1 VSCYLIR
8 GVWCAGLLSARAMRP
23 FLFAGRWYIESA
35 MNYLFAVERPD
46 YSHLASGHVF
56 YSLPGHPAFP
66 VRLASEIFQR
76 CLAWRRR
83 AGEMAPCTLF
93 DPCCGAGYSLSV
105 IAFLHRTTLREVI
118 GADVDIKAVE
128 CARRNLS
135 LLTLEGLERRRA
147 ELEALLARFE
157 KTSHEEALQS
167 VALLREQLLAEQSLS
182 PLAAWAFQVDA
193 TSGEALQECLAGRAV
208 DVVFS
213 DIPYGQHSHWAS
225 DTPSGSLYAMLEA
238 LLVVLTP
245 AGLVAIAADKGVKLA
260 HPRYQRLEQFQV
272 GKRRIAILQAR

>member
-1 VSCYLIR
+1 
-8 GVWCAGLLSARAMRP
+8 
-23 FLFAGRWYIESA
+23 

-56 YSLPGHPAFP
+56 HSLPGHPAFP

-105 IAFLHRTTLREVI
+105 IAFLHRTALREVI
-118 GADVDIKAVE
+118 GADVDAKAVE

-135 LLTLEGLERRRA
+135 LLMLEGLERRRE

-157 KTSHEEALQS
+157 KASHKEALQS
-167 VALLREQLLAEQSLS
+167 AASLREQLLAEQALP
-182 PLAAWAFQVDA
+182 PLATWAFQADA
-193 TSGEALQECLAGRAV
+193 TNGETLRECLAGRTV

-213 DIPYGQHSHWAS
+213 DVPYGQHSHWAS
-225 DTPSGSLYAMLEA
+225 NDPSGSLLAMLEA
-238 LLVVLTP
+238 LLVVLAP

-260 HPRYQRLEQFQV
+260 HPCYQRLEQFQV
-272 GKRRIAILQAR
+272 GKRRVAILQVR